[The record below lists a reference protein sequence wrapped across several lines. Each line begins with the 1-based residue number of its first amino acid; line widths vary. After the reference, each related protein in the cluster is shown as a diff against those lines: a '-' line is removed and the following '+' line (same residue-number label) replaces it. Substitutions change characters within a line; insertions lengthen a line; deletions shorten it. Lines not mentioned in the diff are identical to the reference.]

1 MYSRCEILFPHSRV
15 SGLKKLKG
23 EDWQKLTERIALLPE
38 THEDALAFSHM
49 MIKLCDCLNCD
60 LSSYKAALGCSACS
74 QRTINALRDTD
85 QQLLRRFE
93 KSKREVELYLDR
105 LALQQKRPPE
115 PTDPNAPTHYIVAF
129 AADILHQM
137 SAFC

>member
-23 EDWQKLTERIALLPE
+23 DKWKELTEYVATLPE

-60 LSSYKAALGCSACS
+60 LGSYKAALGCAACS

-85 QQLLRRFE
+85 TQLLRRFK
-93 KSKREVELYLDR
+93 KSHKEVEGYLEEISLKR
-105 LALQQKRPPE
+105 VQK
-115 PTDPNAPTHYIVAF
+115 
-129 AADILHQM
+129 AA
-137 SAFC
+137 

>member
-23 EDWQKLTERIALLPE
+23 EGWLKLTERIALLPE

-93 KSKREVELYLDR
+93 KSRKEVSVYLNQIGNREEM
-105 LALQQKRPPE
+105 
-115 PTDPNAPTHYIVAF
+115 VA
-129 AADILHQM
+129 
-137 SAFC
+137 

>member
-23 EDWQKLTERIALLPE
+23 EDWQKLTERVALLPE
-38 THEDALAFSHM
+38 THQDSLAFSHM

-85 QQLLRRFE
+85 QQLLRRFK
-93 KSKREVELYLDR
+93 KSRQEVTLYLDETR
-105 LALQQKRPPE
+105 INVDK
-115 PTDPNAPTHYIVAF
+115 
-129 AADILHQM
+129 AA
-137 SAFC
+137 

>member
-15 SGLKKLKG
+15 GGLKRLKG
-23 EDWQKLTERIALLPE
+23 EDWKKLTERVAVLPE
-38 THEDALAFSHM
+38 THKDALAFSHM

-60 LSSYKAALGCSACS
+60 LGSYKAALGCAACS

-93 KSKREVELYLDR
+93 KSHEEVSLYLDEIGVG
-105 LALQQKRPPE
+105 QQKQ
-115 PTDPNAPTHYIVAF
+115 
-129 AADILHQM
+129 AA
-137 SAFC
+137 

>member
-15 SGLKKLKG
+15 GGLKKLKG
-23 EDWQKLTERIALLPE
+23 EDWRKLTERIAALPE
-38 THEDALAFSHM
+38 TNEDALAFSHM

-60 LSSYKAALGCSACS
+60 LGSYKAALGCAACS

-93 KSKREVELYLDR
+93 KSRKEVGAHLD
-105 LALQQKRPPE
+105 AIYGVEEK
-115 PTDPNAPTHYIVAF
+115 
-129 AADILHQM
+129 AA
-137 SAFC
+137 

>member
-23 EDWQKLTERIALLPE
+23 EDWQKLTERVALLPE
-38 THEDALAFSHM
+38 THQDALAFSHM

-93 KSKREVELYLDR
+93 KSRQEVTLYLD
-105 LALQQKRPPE
+105 QINVNVDK
-115 PTDPNAPTHYIVAF
+115 
-129 AADILHQM
+129 AA
-137 SAFC
+137 

>member
-23 EDWQKLTERIALLPE
+23 EAWQKLTERIAVLPE

-93 KSKREVELYLDR
+93 KSRKVVSEHLEEIGYQ
-105 LALQQKRPPE
+105 AEK
-115 PTDPNAPTHYIVAF
+115 
-129 AADILHQM
+129 AA
-137 SAFC
+137 

>member
-15 SGLKKLKG
+15 NGLKKLKG
-23 EDWQKLTERIALLPE
+23 EDWQKLTEKVAVLPE

-85 QQLLRRFE
+85 QQLLRRFD
-93 KSKREVELYLDR
+93 KSKREVELYLEKIGFE
-105 LALQQKRPPE
+105 AEK
-115 PTDPNAPTHYIVAF
+115 VA
-129 AADILHQM
+129 
-137 SAFC
+137 

>member
-1 MYSRCEILFPHSRV
+1 MSMYSRCEILFPHSRV

-23 EDWQKLTERIALLPE
+23 EEWRKLASRIALLPE

-60 LSSYKAALGCSACS
+60 LGSYKAALGCSACS

-93 KSKREVELYLDR
+93 KSRKEVKLYLDQME
-105 LALQQKRPPE
+105 LQEEK
-115 PTDPNAPTHYIVAF
+115 VA
-129 AADILHQM
+129 
-137 SAFC
+137 

>member
-15 SGLKKLKG
+15 TGLKKLKG
-23 EDWQKLTERIALLPE
+23 EEWQKLTERIALLPE
-38 THEDALAFSHM
+38 THEEALAFSHM

-85 QQLLRRFE
+85 QQLVRRFE
-93 KSKREVELYLDR
+93 KSRREVSQHLEKSGYR
-105 LALQQKRPPE
+105 EEK
-115 PTDPNAPTHYIVAF
+115 
-129 AADILHQM
+129 AA
-137 SAFC
+137 

>member
-23 EDWQKLTERIALLPE
+23 EDWQKLTERVALLPE
-38 THEDALAFSHM
+38 THQDALAFSHM

-93 KSKREVELYLDR
+93 KSRQEVTLYIDEINISVD
-105 LALQQKRPPE
+105 K
-115 PTDPNAPTHYIVAF
+115 
-129 AADILHQM
+129 AA
-137 SAFC
+137 

>member
-15 SGLKKLKG
+15 NGLKKLKG
-23 EDWQKLTERIALLPE
+23 EEWYKLTERIAVLPE

-85 QQLLRRFE
+85 SQLLRRFNVSRQEVLNHLNAIGIRAE
-93 KSKREVELYLDR
+93 K
-105 LALQQKRPPE
+105 
-115 PTDPNAPTHYIVAF
+115 VA
-129 AADILHQM
+129 
-137 SAFC
+137 

>member
-1 MYSRCEILFPHSRV
+1 V

-23 EDWQKLTERIALLPE
+23 EEWRELTEYIATLPE

-60 LSSYKAALGCSACS
+60 LGSYKAALGCAACS

-85 QQLLRRFE
+85 QQLVRRFN
-93 KSKREVELYLDR
+93 KSRSEVTDYLD
-105 LALQQKRPPE
+105 K
-115 PTDPNAPTHYIVAF
+115 TNGDKKK
-129 AADILHQM
+129 AA
-137 SAFC
+137 

>member
-1 MYSRCEILFPHSRV
+1 MFPHSRV

-93 KSKREVELYLDR
+93 KSRREVAQHLEKSGYVVE
-105 LALQQKRPPE
+105 K
-115 PTDPNAPTHYIVAF
+115 VA
-129 AADILHQM
+129 
-137 SAFC
+137 

>member
-23 EDWQKLTERIALLPE
+23 DEWKQLTERIAALPE

-60 LSSYKAALGCSACS
+60 LGSYKAALGCAACS

-85 QQLLRRFE
+85 KQLLRRFD
-93 KSKREVELYLDR
+93 KSHKEVELYLDKIG
-105 LALQQKRPPE
+105 AYEEK
-115 PTDPNAPTHYIVAF
+115 
-129 AADILHQM
+129 AA
-137 SAFC
+137 

>member
-15 SGLKKLKG
+15 SGLKRLKG
-23 EDWQKLTERIALLPE
+23 VEWKTLTEHVAVLPE
-38 THEDALAFSHM
+38 THDDALAFSHM

-60 LSSYKAALGCSACS
+60 LGSYKAALGCAACS

-93 KSKREVELYLDR
+93 KSREEISLYLDKIG
-105 LALQQKRPPE
+105 ADQQKQ
-115 PTDPNAPTHYIVAF
+115 
-129 AADILHQM
+129 AA
-137 SAFC
+137 

>member
-15 SGLKKLKG
+15 NGLKKLKG
-23 EDWQKLTERIALLPE
+23 EDWQRLTERIAVLPE
-38 THEDALAFSHM
+38 THDDALAFSHM

-85 QQLLRRFE
+85 QQLVRRFE
-93 KSKREVELYLDR
+93 KSCREVSGYLDEVGPR
-105 LALQQKRPPE
+105 VEK
-115 PTDPNAPTHYIVAF
+115 VA
-129 AADILHQM
+129 
-137 SAFC
+137 

>member
-23 EDWQKLTERIALLPE
+23 EDWQKLTERVALLPE
-38 THEDALAFSHM
+38 THQDALAFSHM

-93 KSKREVELYLDR
+93 KSRQEVTLYLDEINISVD
-105 LALQQKRPPE
+105 K
-115 PTDPNAPTHYIVAF
+115 
-129 AADILHQM
+129 AA
-137 SAFC
+137 

>member
-15 SGLKKLKG
+15 NGLKKLKG
-23 EDWQKLTERIALLPE
+23 EDWQELTERIAVLPE
-38 THEDALAFSHM
+38 TDEDALAFSHM

-85 QQLLRRFE
+85 KQLLKRFD
-93 KSKREVELYLDR
+93 KSRNEVGSYLTQNGSR
-105 LALQQKRPPE
+105 VKQ
-115 PTDPNAPTHYIVAF
+115 
-129 AADILHQM
+129 AA
-137 SAFC
+137 

>member
-15 SGLKKLKG
+15 NGLKKLKG
-23 EDWQKLTERIALLPE
+23 EDWQKLTERIAVLPE
-38 THEDALAFSHM
+38 THQDALAFSHM

-93 KSKREVELYLDR
+93 KSKREVELHLEKIGFE
-105 LALQQKRPPE
+105 AQK
-115 PTDPNAPTHYIVAF
+115 VA
-129 AADILHQM
+129 
-137 SAFC
+137 

>member
-23 EDWQKLTERIALLPE
+23 EDWKKLAERVARLPE
-38 THEDALAFSHM
+38 TNEDALAFSHM

-60 LSSYKAALGCSACS
+60 LGSYKAALGCSACS

-85 QQLLRRFE
+85 QQLLRRFD
-93 KSKREVELYLDR
+93 KSKKEVRLYLSEVGVEHEE
-105 LALQQKRPPE
+105 K
-115 PTDPNAPTHYIVAF
+115 
-129 AADILHQM
+129 AA
-137 SAFC
+137 

>member
-23 EDWQKLTERIALLPE
+23 DKWKELTEYVAALPE

-60 LSSYKAALGCSACS
+60 LGSYKAALGCAACS

-85 QQLLRRFE
+85 QQLIRRFQ
-93 KSKREVELYLDR
+93 KSAQEVEGYVEKNSPE
-105 LALQQKRPPE
+105 QKR
-115 PTDPNAPTHYIVAF
+115 
-129 AADILHQM
+129 AA
-137 SAFC
+137 

>member
-23 EDWQKLTERIALLPE
+23 DKWKELTEHVAALPE
-38 THEDALAFSHM
+38 THEDALSFSHM

-60 LSSYKAALGCSACS
+60 LGSYKAALGCAACS

-93 KSKREVELYLDR
+93 KSRKEVGGYLELIEAD
-105 LALQQKRPPE
+105 QVKQ
-115 PTDPNAPTHYIVAF
+115 
-129 AADILHQM
+129 AA
-137 SAFC
+137 

>member
-23 EDWQKLTERIALLPE
+23 EEWQKLTERVALLPE
-38 THEDALAFSHM
+38 THQDALAFSHM

-93 KSKREVELYLDR
+93 KSRQEVTLYLDEVR
-105 LALQQKRPPE
+105 INVDK
-115 PTDPNAPTHYIVAF
+115 
-129 AADILHQM
+129 AA
-137 SAFC
+137 

>member
-15 SGLKKLKG
+15 SGLKRLKG
-23 EDWQKLTERIALLPE
+23 EDWKKLAERIAALSE
-38 THEDALAFSHM
+38 MHEDSLAFSHM

-60 LSSYKAALGCSACS
+60 LGSYKAALGCAACS

-93 KSKREVELYLDR
+93 KSQIEVSAYLEEIGAD
-105 LALQQKRPPE
+105 QQRK
-115 PTDPNAPTHYIVAF
+115 
-129 AADILHQM
+129 AA
-137 SAFC
+137 